1 MKSNPDWYFD
11 ERLHT
16 GVDYSDG
23 QIVSDYDKQHTKFRN
38 YENESLRIVD
48 ALGISKNDIVVDMGC
63 GTGGV
68 SLYLAKSC
76 KKLYAIDISPKMI
89 ELCNSKIAKEK
100 INNVFP
106 ICSGFLSYKHNG
118 EPVDVVISNAVLH
131 HLPDFW
137 KLVALKKINKIL
149 KPGGK
154 FFLFDVVFSFPV
166 EEHKKY
172 ISDWIEETRKE
183 VGEKM
188 MKEAI
193 IHVKEEYSTWDWI
206 LEKMLKLA
214 GFKIESKSEETTN
227 LITYICL
234 KRNR

>member
-1 MKSNPDWYFD
+1 MKSFPEWYFD
-11 ERLHT
+11 ESLHA
-16 GVDYSDG
+16 GVDYSDEK
-23 QIVSDYDKQHTKFRN
+23 IVSDYDKQHTKFRN
-38 YENESLRIVD
+38 YENEASRITQ

-68 SLYLAKSC
+68 SIYLAKSC

-89 ELCNSKIAKEK
+89 ELCNNKIANED
-100 INNVFP
+100 IDNVFP
-106 ICSGFLSYKHNG
+106 ICSGLLSYKHNG

-137 KLVALKKINKIL
+137 KLVALKKINEIL

-166 EEHKKY
+166 EKHEKY
-172 ISDWIEETRKE
+172 ISDWIEETRKG

-206 LEKMLKLA
+206 LEKMLELA
-214 GFKIESKSEETTN
+214 GFKIVNKTEEMANTTA
-227 LITYICL
+227 YICL
-234 KRNR
+234 KKNK